1 MNDEPQAS
9 DVAHAEAVER
19 VIKYMYA
26 NLADEITIDD
36 MARTAMFS
44 KFHFS
49 RLFHAVTGLSPGRF
63 LSAVRLQAAK
73 RMLISTT
80 MSVTEIC
87 FSTGYNSVGTF
98 SSRFAAIVGVP
109 PTVYRY
115 NGGYVSQLSVNA
127 RRNDWGSSSNTLSG
141 KIITSSRE
149 PGGLIFVGV
158 FPDPIIEGKPI
169 KYMISDNLSGEF
181 ELDGIPAGTWYLLSY
196 SFTRGDNSIL
206 LNSAYDSISPLVA
219 VHGPIAVQSRL
230 PVEPVEMVMRP
241 MRMIDPPVL
250 LAVPNVGPQRAQ
262 AQRAQAKRELTR
274 SRSGGCLGAFAAT

>member
-9 DVAHAEAVER
+9 DVGQTAAVER

-49 RLFHAVTGLSPGRF
+49 RLFRSVTGLSPGRF

-73 RMLISTT
+73 WMLISTA

-87 FSTGYNSVGTF
+87 FRTGYNSVGTF
-98 SSRFAAIVGVP
+98 SSRFATLVGVP

-115 NGGYVSQLSVNA
+115 SGGYISQLSVDA
-127 RRNDWGSSSNTLSG
+127 RRNDWGSSPSTLSG
-141 KIITSSRE
+141 KLITPPRE
-149 PGGLIFVGV
+149 PGELVFVGV
-158 FPDPIIEGKPI
+158 FPDPIIQGKPI
-169 KYMISDNLSGEF
+169 RYAICDYLSREF
-181 ELDGIPAGTWYLLSY
+181 RLDGIPAGTWYLLSY
-196 SFTRGDNSIL
+196 SFTQSDNNVL
-206 LNSAYDSISPLVA
+206 LNPAHDSLSPLVA
-219 VHGPIAVQSRL
+219 VHGPVAVKSRL
-230 PVEPVEMVMRP
+230 PVRPVDMVMRP

-250 LAVPNVGPQRAQ
+250 LAVPYVSPQRA
-262 AQRAQAKRELTR
+262 KRCV
-274 SRSGGCLGAFAAT
+274 S